1 MLDPALVSSIAQ
13 IVGEDHVLAEEPD
26 LDHYSGDA
34 LSPSRAFRASHL
46 LEKTADLVVAPSS
59 AKQVAEV
66 VKLAAE
72 SGTPIVPRGGGTG
85 VMGAALPVQGGIVLD
100 LKRLNTILD
109 IDPQSRMVRVEAGAV
124 LEDVNTALHEHGL
137 MLGHDPWSVPIAT
150 IGGTISTNG
159 VGYLAA
165 ANGPM
170 GEQVLGLEAV
180 LPTGQVLSTP
190 PVSKYSAGP
199 NLNHLFIG
207 AEGVFGVITQASLR
221 VAVVP
226 ETRRFISFRFPTFDQ
241 GFIAVTEAC
250 SLGLRPTLM
259 DLTEEGA
266 DGPILYLMFQGY
278 RELVQ
283 TEISRCQQLCTQHEG
298 QDLGPGP
305 TEEYWEQ
312 RYDIALDY
320 RDEVQHLPRKERW
333 KRRRWGFDYLH
344 MALPASRVLEY
355 RKRASDL
362 LSQQGIEVRE
372 YAIWGRP
379 ELFSMLVRPT
389 SNRLNSA
396 KFADAVDDVL
406 RLAQD
411 MGGTM
416 EYCHGTGIK
425 LAHLL
430 AREWGVGLDVVRA
443 MKQALDPANIM
454 NPGKLGL

>member
-1 MLDPALVSSIAQ
+1 MLDPALVRAIAQ
-13 IVGEDHVLAEEPD
+13 IVGEENVLAEARD

-34 LSPSRAFRASHL
+34 LTPSRAFRAAAL
-46 LEKTADLVVAPSS
+46 LEKTADLVVAPKS
-59 AKQVAEV
+59 AEHVAAV

-100 LKRLNTILD
+100 LKRLNAILD
-109 IDPQSRMVRVEAGAV
+109 IDPQSRMVQVEAGAI
-124 LEDVNTALHEHGL
+124 LEDVNRALHGHGL

-180 LPTGQVLSTP
+180 LPTGQLLSTP
-190 PVSKYSAGP
+190 PVPKYSAGP

-221 VAVVP
+221 VTTVQEA
-226 ETRRFISFRFPTFDQ
+226 RSFIAFRFSTFDH
-241 GFIAVTEAC
+241 GFNAVTEAF

-259 DLTEEGA
+259 DLTEEGP
-266 DGPILYLMFQGY
+266 DGAILYLMFQGY
-278 RELVQ
+278 QELVHA
-283 TEISRCQQLCTQHEG
+283 ELARCRQLCAQHYAE
-298 QDLGPGP
+298 DLGPGP

-333 KRRRWGFDYLH
+333 RRRRWGFDYLH
-344 MALPASRVLEY
+344 MALPASRVLDY

-362 LSQQGIEVRE
+362 LFQRGIEVRE
-372 YAIWGRP
+372 YAVWGRP
-379 ELFSMLVRPT
+379 ELFSMLVRPA
-389 SNRLNSA
+389 SDQLESA
-396 KFADAVDDVL
+396 GFADAVDDVL

-416 EYCHGTGIK
+416 EYCHGAGIK

-430 AREWGVGLDVVRA
+430 AREWGVGLDVVRS

>member
-1 MLDPALVSSIAQ
+1 MIDPDLLSAIAQ
-13 IVGEDHVLAEEPD
+13 VVGEDYVLAEAGD

-34 LSPSRAFRASHL
+34 LSPSRAFRAADL
-46 LEKTADLVVAPSS
+46 LEKTADLVVAPGS
-59 AKQVAEV
+59 AEEVAAV
-66 VKLAAE
+66 VKLACGNA
-72 SGTPIVPRGGGTG
+72 TPVVPRGGGTG

-100 LKRLNTILD
+100 LQRLNAVFE
-109 IDPQSRMVRVEAGAV
+109 IDPQSRMVQVGAGAV
-124 LEDVNTALHEHGL
+124 LEDVNNALYEHGL

-165 ANGPM
+165 AHGPM

-180 LPTGQVLSTP
+180 LPTGQLLSTP
-190 PVSKYSAGP
+190 PVPKYSAGP

-221 VAVVP
+221 VAAVP
-226 ETRRFISFRFPTFDQ
+226 EARHFIAFRFPSFDQ
-241 GFIAVTEAC
+241 GFNAVAEAF
-250 SLGLRPTLM
+250 SIGLRPTLM
-259 DLTEEGA
+259 DLTEEG
-266 DGPILYLMFQGY
+266 GGTVLYLMFQGY
-278 RELVQ
+278 RELVG
-283 TEISRCQQLCTQHEG
+283 TEVARCQQLCAG
-298 QDLGPGP
+298 YKGRDLGPGP
-305 TEEYWEQ
+305 TEEYWED

-333 KRRRWGFDYLH
+333 ARRRWGFDYLH
-344 MALPASRVLEY
+344 MALPVSRVLDY
-355 RKRASDL
+355 RQRASEL
-362 LSQQGIEVRE
+362 LSQRGVEVRE

-389 SNRLNSA
+389 SDELDSA
-396 KFADAVDDVL
+396 RFADTVDDVL

-416 EYCHGTGIK
+416 EYCHGTGVK

>member
-1 MLDPALVSSIAQ
+1 MIDPALVNSIAQ
-13 IVGEDHVLAEEPD
+13 VVGEQHVLADARD

-34 LSPSRAFRASHL
+34 LSPSRAFRAADM
-46 LEKTADLVVAPSS
+46 LEKTADLVAVPGSAEEVAG
-59 AKQVAEV
+59 V

-100 LKRLNTILD
+100 LKRLDAVLD
-109 IDPQSRMVRVEAGAV
+109 VDPQSRMVQVEAGAV
-124 LEDVNTALHEHGL
+124 LENVNNALHEYGL

-165 ANGPM
+165 AHGPM

-180 LPTGQVLSTP
+180 LPTGEILSTP
-190 PVSKYSAGP
+190 PVPKYSAGP
-199 NLNHLFIG
+199 NLNHMFIG
-207 AEGVFGVITQASLR
+207 AEGVFGVITRASLR

-226 ETRRFISFRFPTFDQ
+226 EARRFISFEFPDFDH
-241 GFIAVTEAC
+241 GFNAVAEAF

-259 DLTEEGA
+259 DLTEEG
-266 DGPILYLMFQGY
+266 GGTVLYLMFQGY
-278 RELVQ
+278 KELVE
-283 TEISRCQQLCTQHEG
+283 TEIARCQQLCAQHKG
-298 QDLGPGP
+298 RDLGPGP

-333 KRRRWGFDYLH
+333 QRRRWGFDYLH
-344 MALPASRVLEY
+344 MALPVSRVLDY
-355 RKRASDL
+355 RRRASEL
-362 LSQQGIEVRE
+362 MTERGVEVRE
-372 YAIWGRP
+372 YAVWGRP

-389 SNRLNSA
+389 SNRPNSV
-396 KFADAVDDVL
+396 KFANTMDDVL

-430 AREWGVGLDVVRA
+430 AREWGVGLEVVRA
-443 MKQALDPANIM
+443 MKLALDPANIM

>member
-1 MLDPALVSSIAQ
+1 MLDPALVSSIKQ
-13 IVGEDHVLAEEPD
+13 VVGAEHVFADAGD

-34 LSPSRAFRASHL
+34 LSPSRAFRASDL
-46 LEKTADLVVAPSS
+46 LQKTADLVVTPQS
-59 AKQVAEV
+59 AGEVAEV
-66 VKLAAE
+66 VKLAAS

-85 VMGAALPVQGGIVLD
+85 VMGAALPVRGGIMLD
-100 LKRLNTILD
+100 LKGLNAVID
-109 IDPQSRMVRVEAGAV
+109 IDPQSRMVQVEAGAV
-124 LEDVNTALHEHGL
+124 LEGVNNALFEHGL

-165 ANGPM
+165 AHGPM
-170 GEQVLGLEAV
+170 GEQVLGLDAV
-180 LPTGQVLSTP
+180 LPTGQMLSTP
-190 PVSKYSAGP
+190 PVPKYSAGP

-221 VAVVP
+221 VEPFP
-226 ETRRFISFRFPTFDQ
+226 EARVFIAFRFPSFDQ
-241 GFIAVTEAC
+241 GFDAVAEAF

-259 DLTEEGA
+259 DLTEEGS
-266 DGPILYLMFQGY
+266 GTVLYLMFQGY
-278 RELVQ
+278 RELVE
-283 TEISRCQQLCTQHEG
+283 TEVARCQVLCAQHQG
-298 QDLGPGP
+298 RDLGPGP
-305 TEEYWEQ
+305 TVEYWED
-312 RYDIALDY
+312 RYDVALDY

-333 KRRRWGFDYLH
+333 ARPRWGFDYLH
-344 MALPASRVLEY
+344 MALPISRVLEY
-355 RKRASDL
+355 RRRASEL
-362 LSQQGIEVRE
+362 MSQRGVEVRE

-389 SNRLNSA
+389 SNRVDSA
-396 KFADAVDDVL
+396 EFADTVDDVL

-416 EYCHGTGIK
+416 EYCHGTGVK